1 MRGTIG
7 VRLQNS
13 TISNATRQTLVPF
26 STSSGFGGGGG
37 GRGGGRGRGGSGQVT
52 FNFGEK
58 AAPGNP
64 NPNPSPNVNESKPD
78 ATDSLIPPGAGRG
91 HGRGGTVPPST
102 DFPSFSFSSFM
113 SSIHQPGTG
122 RGRGRGRGF
131 DPLPPQFENDSGPKK
146 PVFIKREDNVSQTSA
161 NDSLPPKKP
170 VFTISEDVRPVEP
183 IDLSGDNES
192 DNRFVMTV
200 PKVLPGG
207 GRGRGKPLEE
217 AAQEAPQALV
227 VNRHIR
233 VRQTPADAESDNAP
247 RRQPMNRFARDD
259 GDGSG
264 RGRGRGR
271 DVYARG
277 RGSRGRGGRGG
288 RGDGRGGFKRYGD
301 DRTSHQDIARSNADG
316 LYVGDNADGEKLA
329 KKLGPEIMD
338 QITEAYEEIIERVL
352 PSPLQDEYVE
362 AMDINCAIEFEP
374 EYAVEFDNPDIDE
387 KEPIALRDAL
397 EKMKP
402 FLMTYE
408 GIRSQEEWEEV
419 IEELMQRVPLLK
431 KIVDHYSGPDRVT
444 AKKQQEELE
453 RVAKTL
459 PTSAPSSV
467 KEFTNRAVIS
477 LQSNPGWGFDKKC
490 QFMDK
495 LVFEVSQHHK

>member
-1 MRGTIG
+1 
-7 VRLQNS
+7 
-13 TISNATRQTLVPF
+13 
-26 STSSGFGGGGG
+26 
-37 GRGGGRGRGGSGQVT
+37 
-52 FNFGEK
+52 
-58 AAPGNP
+58 
-64 NPNPSPNVNESKPD
+64 
-78 ATDSLIPPGAGRG
+78 
-91 HGRGGTVPPST
+91 
-102 DFPSFSFSSFM
+102 
-113 SSIHQPGTG
+113 
-122 RGRGRGRGF
+122 
-131 DPLPPQFENDSGPKK
+131 
-146 PVFIKREDNVSQTSA
+146 
-161 NDSLPPKKP
+161 
-170 VFTISEDVRPVEP
+170 
-183 IDLSGDNES
+183 
-192 DNRFVMTV
+192 
-200 PKVLPGG
+200 
-207 GRGRGKPLEE
+207 
-217 AAQEAPQALV
+217 
-227 VNRHIR
+227 
-233 VRQTPADAESDNAP
+233 
-247 RRQPMNRFARDD
+247 
-259 GDGSG
+259 
-264 RGRGRGR
+264 
-271 DVYARG
+271 
-277 RGSRGRGGRGG
+277 
-288 RGDGRGGFKRYGD
+288 
-301 DRTSHQDIARSNADG
+301 
-316 LYVGDNADGEKLA
+316 
-329 KKLGPEIMD
+329 MD

-467 KEFTNRAVIS
+467 KEFTNRAVVS